1 MIGILGVVIS
11 LALLILLALRGVNIF
26 IASIVASI
34 VAAVT
39 NLRPLNEALMTD
51 FSQSMMG
58 FAGNFFLLFITGA
71 VFGRMMGESRAAAS
85 IARYLGE
92 RMGMDRALLIIIIST
107 ALLTYGGVNAFIV
120 IFTLYP
126 LGLWLVYR
134 ANLPKRL
141 LLGAAA
147 LGAGTFTM
155 TAMPGAPSIHN
166 NISADALGTSLLAGP
181 WIGLSAS
188 AIMFLLGWI
197 YLEREKKKALGRG
210 ECFEPGPSDHLSSGE
225 GDAESL
231 PDWRKSSVPMIA
243 VLGWILI
250 PGAWARLQPPAPS
263 ENGLLVLSF
272 LATGADSVDVSGP
285 DDRNA
290 ARADL
295 VPARAGISAADARAR
310 RRIGHPSTVQHG
322 SGYRF
327 RRCGS
332 HDCHLRVVFRVHAG
346 YEVASSDL
354 GRAFHQHR
362 ERARRLGLGRA
373 GILDAHLRGALHR
386 GRRFGRNIASNRD
399 DRERW
404 SGFTSALRCRHH
416 IPDRHGADAPSR
428 IQRHGDGHPRRPP
441 CRNRDRDTRGD
452 ASRKLNT

>member
-272 LATGADSVDVSGP
+272 SQQEPILWTCLALTIGTLLGLILFRHELESPRLTLGRGAESAILP
-285 DDRNA
+285 LFNTA
-290 ARADL
+290 AVIGFGGVVRTTAIFAWFSEFMLDTRL
-295 VPARAGISAADARAR
+295 PPLISAALSINIVSGLVGSASGGLGFWMPTFGAHYIEAGVSAETLH
-310 RRIGHPSTVQHG
+310 RIVTIASGGLDSLPHCGAVITYLTVMGLTHRQ
-322 SGYRF
+322 GYRDMAMVTLVVPLVATVIVTLAVMLL
-327 RRCGS
+327 GS
-332 HDCHLRVVFRVHAG
+332 
-346 YEVASSDL
+346 
-354 GRAFHQHR
+354 
-362 ERARRLGLGRA
+362 
-373 GILDAHLRGALHR
+373 
-386 GRRFGRNIASNRD
+386 
-399 DRERW
+399 
-404 SGFTSALRCRHH
+404 
-416 IPDRHGADAPSR
+416 
-428 IQRHGDGHPRRPP
+428 
-441 CRNRDRDTRGD
+441 
-452 ASRKLNT
+452 